1 MNLEQPTKYFNV
13 KKNDEEEAPKAC
25 FDDIY
30 NQEDPREYYRVLYGL
45 DYIIPDLARGIFRN
59 AVAAMEELRGRPIK
73 VLDLGCSYGI
83 NAILLRTPLDL
94 ARLAQRNAD
103 LAAEGLTTDELAEL
117 DRRYLKAWPRK
128 PMTVVGLAVSE
139 PAIAYAKR
147 VGAIDD
153 GAAVDLETGKLTGRA
168 REMLHDVDLI
178 ISTGCVGYVTER
190 TFSKII
196 EAIEGP
202 PPWVASFVLRM
213 YAYTA
218 IERVLAR
225 AGLVTQKLDGA
236 TFVQRRFHSERECR
250 DVLECLEG
258 NGISTESKESEG
270 LFHAEFYLSR
280 GLADVSAVPLEQVA
294 CVTSGERHAFGR
306 RYRRF
311 ADDVLLSSK

>member
-1 MNLEQPTKYFNV
+1 MILEQQTNYLST
-13 KKNDEEEAPKAC
+13 KKNYEEEAPKAC

-30 NQEDPREYYRVLYGL
+30 MQKDPREYYRVLYGL

-103 LAAEGLTTDELAEL
+103 LAAEGLTSDELAEL
-117 DRRYLKAWPRK
+117 DRRYLQAWPHQ
-128 PMTVVGLAVSE
+128 PMTVVGLDASG

-153 GAAVDLETGKLTGRA
+153 GAALDLESGKLTGSA
-168 REMLHDVDLI
+168 REMLRDVDLI

-190 TFSKII
+190 TFSKIV

-213 YAYTA
+213 YSYTA

-225 AGLVTQKLDGA
+225 AGLATQKLDGA

-250 DVLECLEG
+250 DVLECLERK
-258 NGISTESKESEG
+258 GISTQSKESEG

-280 GLADVSAVPLEQVA
+280 AAADVSAVPLEQVA
-294 CVTSGERHAFGR
+294 SITAGARHAFGR

-311 ADDVLLSSK
+311 ADDVLLSGK